1 MTLEGGVPT
10 DSVFA
15 APEPKPKKNRELKT
29 EILPVGVPTGGN
41 TPANMISPAA
51 GLPTVGTTPAG
62 TPATGLST
70 VGVTLAGTPD
80 VSTLSVGTPAVSTPT
95 IETPTG

>member
-1 MTLEGGVPT
+1 VSFPAVVCATLEGGVPT
-10 DSVFA
+10 DHVFA

-51 GLPTVGTTPAG
+51 SLPTVGTTLAG
-62 TPATGLST
+62 TPA
-70 VGVTLAGTPD
+70 VGTP
-80 VSTLSVGTPAVSTPT
+80 SICTPAVSTPS
-95 IETPTG
+95 IETATG